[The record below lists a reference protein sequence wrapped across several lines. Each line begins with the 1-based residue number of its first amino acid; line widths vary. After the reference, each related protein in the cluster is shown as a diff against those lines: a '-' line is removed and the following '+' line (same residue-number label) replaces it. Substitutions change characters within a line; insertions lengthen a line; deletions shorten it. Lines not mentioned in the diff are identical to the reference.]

1 MFDKPIAKS
10 ELELKKYT
18 VLVESFQ
25 YKGGT
30 ISIQF
35 LKHDVMSTTKM
46 AFITQ
51 KEFIER
57 FERVLKN
64 TLNSFCEKDQ
74 FKNSIVK
81 FKIRHGMCTAS
92 ASLNL
97 YTKVVTKI
105 PLCDDLENFGSIKLT
120 LDELTE
126 IYEVLKN
133 DKVL

>member
-1 MFDKPIAKS
+1 MFDNPIAIS
-10 ELELKKYT
+10 EFELKKYT
-18 VLVESFQ
+18 VSAKSFQ

-30 ISIQF
+30 VSIHIQ
-35 LKHDVMSTTKM
+35 KNDVMSTSKIV
-46 AFITQ
+46 FITQ

-64 TLNSFCEKDQ
+64 ALSSFYEKDQ

-81 FKIRHGMCTAS
+81 FKIKHSMCTAS

-105 PLCDDLENFGSIKLT
+105 PLCDDMGNFGSIKLS
-120 LDELTE
+120 LDEITE
-126 IYEVLKN
+126 IYNTLKKDGVL
-133 DKVL
+133 